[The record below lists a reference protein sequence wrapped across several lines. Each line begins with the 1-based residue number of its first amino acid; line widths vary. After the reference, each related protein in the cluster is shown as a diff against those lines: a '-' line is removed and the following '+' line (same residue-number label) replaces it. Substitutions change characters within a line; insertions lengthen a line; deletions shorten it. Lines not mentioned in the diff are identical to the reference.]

1 MVAGEVEIVLV
12 GVAGAD
18 DACLEE
24 VLAWRAVWR
33 GGGVRGIGV
42 AGDDERSGECWC
54 YHGVK
59 EGEEGEELHCG

>member
-33 GGGVRGIGV
+33 GGVGVS
-42 AGDDERSGECWC
+42 GDEERSGERWC
-54 YHGVK
+54 YYSVK
-59 EGEEGEELHCG
+59 EGEEGEGLHCG